1 MRCTEIHEL
10 GLGNNLINIALDGVD
25 EVCLTK
31 DGTTTCRDI
40 IDTSGFECDSINPA
54 QGCNNNYGN
63 QILTDSTQAILNAY
77 MTAMA
82 INQGG
87 ITGCNN
93 QGNCMDGSQT
103 TCNADC
109 TDAAVTFLLGQGL
122 GLFNTSDG
130 WSGNLNNV
138 APTSGYWLNTKLA
151 THTLELHGE
160 CAFDPYLEDPEQYC
174 EEGGYG
180 GGCENETDECYNPDI
195 YDLCPTGDY
204 ACATAENCNAL
215 FPCPTIPDFPSI
227 YIQGNILC
235 TDEEAPHPDC
245 TAAGELILVYNF
257 FGYTGETGDFI
268 QIMENSFYSII
279 GLANYDTQN
288 GTDVAT
294 TGIIPDGLT
303 PQDICDGPCWA
314 NGTTVN
320 TNYYDSL
327 GNKFDGANSVAIIPG
342 LGPVWNLFGP
352 SLIESGRGYYVFTDT
367 AGYLKW

>member
-1 MRCTEIHEL
+1 MRCERTFDL
-10 GLGNNLINIALDGVD
+10 KFGNNLVSFGGIWVD
-25 EVCLTK
+25 EVCDSDDNCTSY
-31 DGTTTCRDI
+31 DDI
-40 IDTSGFECDSINPA
+40 QTGNVDSARTLSTPA
-54 QGCNNNYGN
+54 F
-63 QILTDSTQAILNAY
+63 LNAI
-77 MTAMA
+77 AEK
-82 INQGG
+82 GG
-87 ITGCNN
+87 CGTIVN
-93 QGNCMDGSQT
+93 GNYACMVFILGEGS
-103 TCNADC
+103 
-109 TDAAVTFLLGQGL
+109 
-122 GLFNTSDG
+122 GLFNPGGSG
-130 WSGNLNNV
+130 WTGNLNNLTIEDGSEYT
-138 APTSGYWLNTKLA
+138 AGYWLNI
-151 THTLELHGE
+151 TLNIGEVTIKGE
-160 CAFDPYLEDPEQYC
+160 CAYDPYVEDPEQYC

-204 ACATAENCNAL
+204 ACATAENCNEL
-215 FPCPTIPDFPSI
+215 FPPDPIPDFPSI

-279 GLANYDTQN
+279 GLANYDIQN
-288 GTDVAT
+288 GTDVAA
-294 TGIIPDGLT
+294 TGIIPEGLT
-303 PQDICDGPCWA
+303 PQDICGGPCWA

-327 GNKFDGANSVAIIPG
+327 GDKFDGANSVAIIPG

-352 SLIESGRGYYVFTDT
+352 SSIESGRGYYVFTDT